1 MRRGLKETMSM
12 KQTMRRL
19 LSGSGLLAL
28 LCATPGQAI
37 SDDEFRAIQLQ
48 SQQQLQQ
55 LQDLQKG
62 REQDQK
68 DIRELKARV
77 GQSEQKAEA
86 ARPQASASAVQPVHP
101 VPSEA
106 LETHNFTMVG
116 DAEVKYEKLVGQSGG
131 FSLAD
136 FAPIF
141 LYRANDRILFEAG
154 ADIQLQN
161 GGAAPVNSGSG
172 TSFSLSFATLD
183 YLLNDYM
190 TVVAGY
196 MLLPLGTYSERS
208 AGWLN
213 KFPDDPLP
221 RDLLPGNG
229 AGAQLRGAFALGEAG
244 AMLTYAAYA
253 ANGPSSSD
261 SNGLGH
267 ASALDLGG
275 NVGTTSDGTSAGLN
289 GSLSYG
295 GRLGLF
301 VPLQAHYD
309 LELGLSGQN
318 GNWAHADNSSLQW
331 SATVLDAALHVSPF
345 FEAKGEYILTRVE
358 TDDSGTI
365 NPEGWWIQAG
375 FKLAGFDLDLPV
387 INDLEVVG
395 RYDTLHDGLGVN
407 ERRFST
413 GVIYYLMN
421 TLQLEGAYE
430 FAHSDD
436 DSLANQVVV
445 QLSYGF

>member
-1 MRRGLKETMSM
+1 MRGPEEMMPM
-12 KQTMRRL
+12 KKIYRTFLLGGSLAAL
-19 LSGSGLLAL
+19 LSTLPAL
-28 LCATPGQAI
+28 AI
-37 SDDEFRAIQLQ
+37 SDEEFRAYQQ
-48 SQQQLQQ
+48 QTQQQLQL
-55 LQDLQKG
+55 LQDLKKE

-68 DIRELKARV
+68 DLQDLKARV
-77 GQSEQKAEA
+77 GQAEQKTERATD
-86 ARPQASASAVQPVHP
+86 SKLQPIHP
-101 VPSEA
+101 VPAEV
-106 LETHNFTMVG
+106 LDTHNFTMVG
-116 DAEVKYEKLVGQSGG
+116 DAEAKYEKDAGQSGG
-131 FSLAD
+131 FALVD

-141 LYRANDRILFEAG
+141 LFRASDKILFEAG

-161 GGAAPVNSGSG
+161 GGTPPVNSGSG

-221 RDLLPGNG
+221 RGVLPANG
-229 AGAQLRGAFALGEAG
+229 AGAQLRGSFALGEAG

-267 ASALDLGG
+267 AAALDLDG
-275 NVGTTSDGTSAGLN
+275 NVGTRSDGSSGSLN

-301 VPLQAHYD
+301 LPLQAHYD

-318 GNWAHADNSSLQW
+318 GNWASSGNGSLQW
-331 SATVLDAALHVSPF
+331 SATVFDAALHLSPF
-345 FEAKGEYILTRVE
+345 FEAKGEYIATRVQ

-365 NPEGWWIQAG
+365 QPEGWWLQAG
-375 FKLAGFDLDLPV
+375 YKLAGFDLDLPL
-387 INDLEVVG
+387 INDLELVG
-395 RYDTLHDGLGVN
+395 RYDIVHDGLGTSQK
-407 ERRFST
+407 RFT
-413 GVIYYLMN
+413 AGVVYYLTN

-430 FAHSDD
+430 FASSSDN
-436 DSLANQVVV
+436 SLADLVVF